1 MPDVL
6 AQACVMGDLHHAL
19 ETGTMRTTDV
29 HGELADIVAGR
40 IAGRTCAD
48 QIFVFDS
55 TGTAIADLAA
65 ANAIFEIARADAAA
79 PRFRLAA

>member
-1 MPDVL
+1 
-6 AQACVMGDLHHAL
+6 
-19 ETGTMRTTDV
+19 MRVADV
-29 HGELADIVAGR
+29 HGELADVVAGR
-40 IAGRTCAD
+40 IAGRTRAD

-65 ANAIFEIARADAAA
+65 ANAIFEIACADTAA